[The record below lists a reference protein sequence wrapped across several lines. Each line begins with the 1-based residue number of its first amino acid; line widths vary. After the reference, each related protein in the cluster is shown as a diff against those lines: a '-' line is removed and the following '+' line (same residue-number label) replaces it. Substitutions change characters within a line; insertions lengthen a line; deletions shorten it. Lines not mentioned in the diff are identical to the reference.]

1 MVELKVTESS
11 RKQEETD
18 ILDPAGPLS
27 NATVEIGVGRGRA
40 PYHRTSGMLDVPH
53 LMTNTMEG
61 RKVKEMS
68 RATGRDVVAILRFH
82 GKTDIPRGMIPSIKR
97 ERES

>member
-27 NATVEIGVGRGRA
+27 NATVKIGVGRGRA
-40 PYHRTSGMLDVPH
+40 PYQGTSGTLNVPH
-53 LMTNTMEG
+53 LMTNTVEG

-68 RATGRDVVAILRFH
+68 RATGRDVVVILRFH
-82 GKTDIPRGMIPSIKR
+82 GKTEHP
-97 ERES
+97 